1 MQAIILIH
9 SGKANLPEIDAYK
22 TYFTNR
28 GYKIETKYI
37 DEVSNKGNYGDKI
50 LWFFMGFYP
59 RKFNA
64 KYIIHD
70 YRSLSVGK
78 FSRLK
83 NFLKKHFQQKPDL
96 RVFLNKNVYRELG
109 FTDDVPALFLD
120 MGVPGFVFEFKNSND
135 FEYDFIYVGD
145 VSFERRIDLLIE
157 NFISSFREKKKLLI
171 VGSYEKGIKDKYKDH
186 KNIIFTG
193 KVTQKEVF
201 QYVRKTDICLSF
213 TPDKYP
219 HYFQTP
225 TKLLEYAALGKKII
239 MSNIASN
246 VETSK
251 KFGIN
256 AYISDDFKFPC
267 ETELTSINGN
277 EHIDYRDF
285 LWEKQIS
292 TSGIEHFLPGP

>member
-1 MQAIILIH
+1 M
-9 SGKANLPEIDAYK
+9 
-22 TYFTNR
+22 
-28 GYKIETKYI
+28 
-37 DEVSNKGNYGDKI
+37 
-50 LWFFMGFYP
+50 
-59 RKFNA
+59 
-64 KYIIHD
+64 
-70 YRSLSVGK
+70 
-78 FSRLK
+78 
-83 NFLKKHFQQKPDL
+83 
-96 RVFLNKNVYRELG
+96 
-109 FTDDVPALFLD
+109 
-120 MGVPGFVFEFKNSND
+120 
-135 FEYDFIYVGD
+135 
-145 VSFERRIDLLIE
+145 
-157 NFISSFREKKKLLI
+157 I

-225 TKLLEYAALGKKII
+225 TKLLEYAVLGKKII

-256 AYISDDFKFPC
+256 AYISNNFKFPS
-267 ETELTSINGN
+267 ETELISINGN
-277 EHIDYRDF
+277 EHIDYRNF

-292 TSGIEHFLPGP
+292 TSGIEHFLPGL